1 MATHRTNALIPSVLD
16 RLISSASSGEI
27 GSVRSGSSKALRL
40 SVERDLNA
48 LLNTRRGPDLI
59 PGEFQAASAS
69 LLNYG
74 LPDIASYNLGG
85 DPQGLRRDIET
96 AIRTFE
102 PRLSGVTVSV
112 EDWDRFSPVLKFH
125 IRATLRTGPVPEGI
139 SFATVFQADLRSLS
153 VKARAE

>member
-1 MATHRTNALIPSVLD
+1 MAGARSNTLVASVLD
-16 RLISSASSGEI
+16 RLISPASVVEI
-27 GSVRSGSSKALRL
+27 GSVRSGSLKALRL

-48 LLNTRRGPDLI
+48 LLNTRRGANLI
-59 PGEFQAASAS
+59 PEEFQAVSAS

-74 LPDIASYNLGG
+74 LPDISSYNLGG

-102 PRLSGVTVSV
+102 PRLSGVTVTV

-125 IRATLRTGPVPEGI
+125 IRATLKTGPDPEGV
-139 SFATVFQADLRSLS
+139 SFATVFQADLHTIS
-153 VKARAE
+153 VRARG